1 MRYLQ
6 RGVTVHDAGRSA
18 AGFTLFAP
26 LLQREVYLIDMVGE
40 VVHQWEIPGHPG
52 NYGKLQPN
60 GNLLVSTMSENGPAG
75 LAARGGLIQ
84 ELDWDGNLVW
94 EHRDDLQHHDFHR
107 LANGNLIYLSWE
119 LMPREAAA
127 RVVGGAPGSEH
138 RAGGIW
144 GDYLCEV
151 DVDGALVWEWRIWEH
166 LEIENY
172 PMVHTRSRHEFG
184 HSNTIVPIGDDR
196 IGICCRYLDW
206 VGVID
211 RASGNLVYE
220 RHEPDWGGPHDFQ
233 AIENGNYLIFAN
245 RNAQIPRGSQIVE
258 WDPNTDKTVWE
269 YWGNPSHTF
278 DSHYISGCQRLWN
291 GNTLICEGLWGR
303 FFEVT
308 PDGEIVWE
316 YISPFTGNEDK
327 GMSVGDQSTV
337 FRAYRYAP
345 GSPEIGGRLG

>member
-1 MRYLQ
+1 
-6 RGVTVHDAGRSA
+6 
-18 AGFTLFAP
+18 
-26 LLQREVYLIDMVGE
+26 
-40 VVHQWEIPGHPG
+40 
-52 NYGKLQPN
+52 
-60 GNLLVSTMSENGPAG
+60 
-75 LAARGGLIQ
+75 
-84 ELDWDGNLVW
+84 VW

-119 LMPREAAA
+119 LMPGEAAA